1 MIDSKFSHF
10 IVTRFNLRMKSW
22 LPNVE
27 DCIPWMNDRIEI
39 FETFALPSI
48 AAQTCK
54 NFKWILLFDPS
65 TQETHA
71 DFLSRLKKYDFCI
84 PVFLDLDK
92 ISLIDGIRNSITE
105 NMEPGTNHIITTRMD
120 NDDAIHEDFIKNIQD
135 DFTPGENYVVNF
147 TDGYGYSDNRL
158 SIANRNKVNP
168 FATFCEMY
176 NDGNFKTVYCTGHPA
191 LKKIAPVRHIYGKRM
206 YLVNFH
212 ENNVLNQH
220 KITTWIGLLWHF
232 LVRYLCIK
240 FPAMNNK
247 IRYSFAIRIPKSHR
261 TKLKKF
267 HIKLDGI
274 MDV

>member
-1 MIDSKFSHF
+1 MIKHKFNHF

-22 LPNVE
+22 LPDE
-27 DCIPWMNDRIEI
+27 KDCIPWMNDRIRI
-39 FETFALPSI
+39 FETFALPSV

-54 NFKWILLFDPS
+54 NFKWLLLFDPS
-65 TQETHA
+65 TRDNHA

-84 PVFLDLDK
+84 PVFLDLEK
-92 ISLIDGIRNSITE
+92 ISLIDGIKNSITE
-105 NMEPGTNHIITTRMD
+105 NMVPGTNYIITTRMD

-135 DFTPGENYVVNF
+135 NFTPEENYVVNF
-147 TDGYGYSDNRL
+147 TDGYGYSRNRL
-158 SIANRNKVNP
+158 SIANRNKINP

-176 NDGNFKTVYCTGHPA
+176 DDGNFKTVYCTGHPA

-220 KITTWIGLLWHF
+220 KITTWVGLLWHF
-232 LVRYLCIK
+232 FVRYLCIRY
-240 FPAMNNK
+240 PDMNNK
-247 IRYSFAIRIPKSHR
+247 IRYSFAIRVPKAHIN
-261 TKLKKF
+261 KLKPF
-267 HIKLDGI
+267 NIKLNRI